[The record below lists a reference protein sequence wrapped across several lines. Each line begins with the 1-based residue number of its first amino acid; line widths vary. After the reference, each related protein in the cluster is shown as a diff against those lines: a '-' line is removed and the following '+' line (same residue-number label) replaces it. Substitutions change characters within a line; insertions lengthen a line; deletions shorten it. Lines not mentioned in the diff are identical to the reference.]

1 MSRPA
6 ASSERFRHLR
16 ASLRLWG
23 ETLRA
28 LARSPGAVA
37 GGILFALI
45 VATSLCFEVFYI
57 KDPLAQDL
65 LARLTPPFWQE
76 GGSLAYPLG
85 TDNLGRDVLVRI
97 LYGSRV
103 SLMVGFA
110 SVLVACGS
118 GIALG
123 LISGYYG
130 GRADNVIMRVADVF
144 MAYPFMLLTISIIAV
159 LGNSIFN
166 LILVLGL

>member
-1 MSRPA
+1 MTQPAA

-45 VATSLCFEVFYI
+45 IGTSLCFQLFYT

-76 GGSLAYPLG
+76 GA
-85 TDNLGRDVLVRI
+85 
-97 LYGSRV
+97 
-103 SLMVGFA
+103 A
-110 SVLVACGS
+110 SPTRWAPTTSAGMCWCGS
-118 GIALG
+118 STAAGSA
-123 LISGYYG
+123 
-130 GRADNVIMRVADVF
+130 
-144 MAYPFMLLTISIIAV
+144 
-159 LGNSIFN
+159 
-166 LILVLGL
+166 

>member
-1 MSRPA
+1 MNRPA
-6 ASSERFRHLR
+6 ASPESFRHLR

-37 GGILFALI
+37 GGVLFALI
-45 VATSLCFEVFYI
+45 IATSLCFQVFYT

-110 SVLVACGS
+110 SVLVACGA
-118 GIALG
+118 GIA
-123 LISGYYG
+123 
-130 GRADNVIMRVADVF
+130 
-144 MAYPFMLLTISIIAV
+144 
-159 LGNSIFN
+159 
-166 LILVLGL
+166 

>member
-1 MSRPA
+1 MNQPA
-6 ASSERFRHLR
+6 ASPERFRHLR
-16 ASLRLWG
+16 ASFRLWG

-37 GGILFALI
+37 GGVLFTLI
-45 VATSLCFEVFYI
+45 IGMSLCFQIFYT

-97 LYGSRV
+97 LYGSRW
-103 SLMVGFA
+103 LMVGSLPCFA
-110 SVLVACGS
+110 AGLASYAHSATTGWRTTIAWPMFSWPTLCVLTSPSSPCLATPS
-118 GIALG
+118 
-123 LISGYYG
+123 S
-130 GRADNVIMRVADVF
+130 
-144 MAYPFMLLTISIIAV
+144 T
-159 LGNSIFN
+159 
-166 LILVLGL
+166 